1 MQSFVIR
8 KTIQLIMALLVL
20 LGVSALPS
28 LIVQM
33 RPDFSNYFKTVEQ
46 QLNLLTAWD
55 TLTYYNA
62 TAAEN
67 RLLFPDLEPFI
78 QETLLIFSSAL
89 ICSAVAA
96 LLYAFLFY
104 QAGPKIRSLLTQVTR
119 TLEMVPDLFWVIFSQ
134 CIVIILFKTTG
145 FNRIEIAGG
154 ADDHVRFL
162 PILTLS
168 LTTVF
173 FFIKWLTGRIQEEQG
188 ASYLELARAKGIQ
201 SPRLF
206 WQHLLPNLFY
216 RFYLF
221 FRTNIITILSS
232 LVVIE
237 YTFNVQGMFRF
248 ILINQDFSILL
259 VLLLLIYV
267 PFFIFD
273 TVVELCIPRS
283 WKGGIS

>member
-46 QLNLLTAWD
+46 QLNLLTTWD
-55 TLTYYNA
+55 TITYYNA

-188 ASYLELARAKGIQ
+188 SKLPRTRPCQGYPIAPSVLATFAAEPVLPVLFVFPDEYHYDSFKPCRHRIYL
-201 SPRLF
+201 
-206 WQHLLPNLFY
+206 
-216 RFYLF
+216 
-221 FRTNIITILSS
+221 
-232 LVVIE
+232 
-237 YTFNVQGMFRF
+237 
-248 ILINQDFSILL
+248 
-259 VLLLLIYV
+259 
-267 PFFIFD
+267 
-273 TVVELCIPRS
+273 
-283 WKGGIS
+283 